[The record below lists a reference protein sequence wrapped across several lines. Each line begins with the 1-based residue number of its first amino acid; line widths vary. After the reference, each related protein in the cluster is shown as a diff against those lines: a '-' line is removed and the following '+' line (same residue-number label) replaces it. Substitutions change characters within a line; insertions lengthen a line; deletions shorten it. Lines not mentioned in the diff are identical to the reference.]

1 VREIVE
7 RVLEADEDE
16 AAEQTE
22 PATRDPSA
30 PTVACVGC
38 GRRGL
43 VHAVHVAC
51 SRATVDAVAL
61 TADSGPPPT
70 SAVDHVD
77 ARAVASRP
85 ATRTEGAESDPPGT
99 SRPGTGEHA
108 GAGSDGAS
116 SGVDGAE
123 GASSGVDGAEGAP
136 SGVDGAEGA
145 PSGVDGA
152 EDAPS
157 GVDGIREA
165 LRTRTD
171 TTDLLV
177 VTGDLTDPVSAGL
190 AGIVADAVGGDRG
203 PYVVTILEAGTDGA
217 TDAATGLPSTV
228 VEASDVTIP
237 VDPGARS
244 PADPAGLAGD
254 LARDLVECVRPETA
268 AELVLV
274 DLLSLGSGVVGRLSV
289 SPLGGGRTVEDVL
302 GTADAGERPPDD
314 RRSGRAG
321 DDAGSRRDGVATVDP
336 DRAEAVV
343 GHRGGEEVPTPEPDW
358 AGGHL
363 ALVCAG
369 PDAPRERIEAI
380 AAAAVRNGPA
390 SGRVLW
396 DARLDRRHARRP
408 HLKMVRVG
416 PGRTTGPD

>member
-7 RVLEADEDE
+7 RALEADEDE
-16 AAEQTE
+16 TTEQTD

-70 SAVDHVD
+70 SAVEHVD
-77 ARAVASRP
+77 VRAVASRP
-85 ATRTEGAESDPPGT
+85 VTGAEGAESDPPGT
-99 SRPGTGEHA
+99 SRPGTGDRH
-108 GAGSDGAS
+108 GDGWE
-116 SGVDGAE
+116 D
-123 GASSGVDGAEGAP
+123 
-136 SGVDGAEGA
+136 A

-190 AGIVADAVGGDRG
+190 VGIVADAVGGDRG
-203 PYVVTILEAGTDGA
+203 PYVLTVLEAGPDGA

-237 VDPGARS
+237 VEPGARS

-268 AELVLV
+268 AELALV

-343 GHRGGEEVPTPEPDW
+343 GRRGGEEVPTPEPDW

-416 PGRTTGPD
+416 PGRTTGPG